1 MEFVVSIRSFP
12 IQGVN
17 VTEKYLEDGETFTDE
32 WKIELCKHPVIL
44 DIFSHLLK
52 TNNGSVAPS
61 QKTESELEKIYEEFF
76 INISN
81 AAKKFHELG
90 ADALD
95 EGMTVQDGLNLMNS
109 MLYQLFPGVN
119 SKRERIET

>member
-1 MEFVVSIRSFP
+1 MGFIVSIRRFL
-12 IQGVN
+12 IQGVT
-17 VTEKYLEDGETFTDE
+17 VTEKYMEDGETYTEE
-32 WKIELCKHPVIL
+32 WKTEVCKHPVIL

-61 QKTESELEKIYEEFF
+61 QITESELNKTYEEFF

-90 ADALD
+90 ANALE
-95 EGMTVQDGLNLMNS
+95 EGATVS
-109 MLYQLFPGVN
+109 A
-119 SKRERIET
+119 